1 MKMSHPVV
9 SVRRSRAGLSNSPAM
24 LKEPAVRAGFLAGM
38 TIVRLADAFG
48 VMDHVMLDYVN
59 ARREQWRAADK
70 RGIREDA
77 RRTVVFTRASRE
89 SGGYDIRP
97 ISLPRITMHV
107 KALDERAGRAA

>member
-1 MKMSHPVV
+1 MTKIAHMVTDIRP
-9 SVRRSRAGLSNSPAM
+9 RANLATSPAL

-38 TIVRLADAFG
+38 SVPRLADAFG
-48 VMDHVMLDYVN
+48 VTRYVMQDYVA

-107 KALDERAGRAA
+107 RALDERAGRAA